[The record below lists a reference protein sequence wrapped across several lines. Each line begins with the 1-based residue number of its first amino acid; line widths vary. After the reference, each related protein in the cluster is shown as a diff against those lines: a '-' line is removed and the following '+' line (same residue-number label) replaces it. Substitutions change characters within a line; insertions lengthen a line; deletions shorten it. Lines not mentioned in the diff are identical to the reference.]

1 MANRKSKYD
10 CIRGKEFR
18 VSVNSQDEFASFIQ
32 YFTSRGI
39 EWLSSKS
46 ATPYLTFRIPDR

>member
-1 MANRKSKYD
+1 MRKSKFD

-18 VSVNSQDEFASFIQ
+18 ISVNSKEEFASLIQ

-39 EWLSSKS
+39 EWLSEKS
-46 ATPYLTFRIPDR
+46 ATPYLTFRIPYR